1 MQAAP
6 FLALGSQALGTFS
19 QGQAAMGQ
27 ARAEQQMA
35 RTNAY
40 IGETRAIQTG
50 AAATQDLAAQLGEMR
65 AVFAANGQGG
75 AGTNV
80 FFQELRKAR
89 QREARIAMSNERQGA
104 ADWMMRGQN
113 AMYQGRAANAS
124 SLFGTGKSL
133 FEMGSL
139 YMDQK

>member
-1 MQAAP
+1 
-6 FLALGSQALGTFS
+6 
-19 QGQAAMGQ
+19 MGQ

-35 RTNAY
+35 QANAY

-50 AAATQDLAAQLGEMR
+50 AAATQDLASQLAEMR
-65 AVFAANGQGG
+65 AAFASNGQSA

-80 FFQELRKAR
+80 FFQELRRAR

-113 AMYQGRAANAS
+113 AIYQGQTAATS
-124 SLFGTGKSL
+124 SLFNTGKSL

-139 YMDQK
+139 LMGPK